1 MPNLEN
7 DFFMDIKAIIKENP
21 KTIENKYYA
30 PIWSYVEKGLN
41 LKWFNFFDAIVFISK
56 GELAT

>member
-1 MPNLEN
+1 
-7 DFFMDIKAIIKENP
+7 MDIKAIIKENP